1 MSLESKFNSSTNL
14 IDVVS
19 FGGVMMSFLLLV
31 TPVRA
36 VGYIGIGSGLGAF
49 AASAA
54 TKKKHLQIASKQ
66 IDLMTTQHRSLVS
79 AKEDEII
86 AQTKMGDSLRAIIK
100 SLQSNVKTLDSDKEA
115 QLVELF
121 KNQSCIH
128 ALQNENQ
135 QLRQHIEQ
143 VTNELDRVIDLART
157 TVEEALDVWKS
168 KLSSLLTTKR
178 ELYPKLAERLDELLS
193 EAQDLLTEYGVKLAE
208 IPKKWDSLVD
218 LLSLYHYANDD
229 LSNIKT
235 KAIQAIAKLT
245 NQETQLE
252 LQEVS
257 EILEEWQESDL
268 VPREKVK
275 GLVDKYE
282 AMLSEFRLDLN
293 NRFQETMNIAESI
306 EGQANQD
313 EEFFLRLRMKVKELE
328 EKVSFL
334 SKPLEYRP
342 ATRQDMKVSNI
353 ITRYF
358 EALGVILDRAGSD
371 YQVYEATLW
380 FFTDRNPRLIMVD
393 ELNEHSDRLQ
403 ALSHTLNSPQFK
415 LDPESGLVSVNVAL
429 SKKPKTDSKDI
440 NRLWIPASQF
450 EQTVKGWSR
459 VRLTGGSE
467 SGKSPTAENLAVA
480 ILKNRPGV
488 PKLYNP
494 QHDSVKNYWTLPTVG
509 TSHKDSEKGIASLVK
524 QVDERAN
531 GQESRDVFELSIFDE
546 IDSTMSHTKSK
557 KSVIGGNVKFI
568 IKQASHQNLGA
579 IFIGQN
585 ANVSEYPGMDRSDWN
600 SAVNVHLGANAYDA
614 ITNSNRFTHDEQS
627 KLKQT
632 ADKITEFCNLKNDEL
647 GLEKTDPTAYRF
659 ALVIEPNKKPY
670 FIELPAF
677 GAYTFDQCQ
686 ESGQGE
692 TNTSY
697 PVTANSHKSYLATV
711 PEETDK
717 SGHPDMSGLGTSPD
731 TSQKPTCPHCGSTQ
745 VRSKGDKWLCQNPE
759 HSNVASDKPKSW
771 KK

>member
-1 MSLESKFNSSTNL
+1 MSLESKFNSSTSL

-19 FGGVMMSFLLLV
+19 FGGVLMSCLLLV
-31 TPVRA
+31 TPVKG

-100 SLQSNVKTLDSDKEA
+100 SLQSNVKTLESDKEA

-697 PVTANSHKSYLATV
+697 PVTANSQKSYVATV